1 MPLPKAN
8 LDKLLEQLRSLPTG
22 DRTAVLAKLNPAER
36 VEVRA
41 KLRGAPPRSASA
53 GAASL
58 RPASPWSQDIADLVA
73 NSGGLTSMGKEALAR
88 AALAHT
94 PTKTEPPK
102 SMIEMLVTRLW
113 QRAQ

>member
-1 MPLPKAN
+1 MPLPEAN
-8 LDKLLEQLRSLPTG
+8 LDRLLEQLRSLPAG

-53 GAASL
+53 

-73 NSGGLTSMGKEALAR
+73 NSGGLTSMGKAALAR

-102 SMIEMLVTRLW
+102 SMIEMLVTRLRP
-113 QRAQ
+113 RAQ